1 MNFEPWCPVSTT
13 DPVMNWGCGEFLIL
27 PAGVNEGFPH
37 HPAETAAWL
46 TVTVNL
52 QTNLRN
58 VKWGRRGVCLRIND
72 TRCVCSGTWSGLSE
86 LVVIECPTPRPP
98 IKVHFLP
105 SADKRPLQI
114 LPTGMGRRQRWAE
127 HSPPSQASPI
137 RGQAVHKI

>member
-13 DPVMNWGCGEFLIL
+13 DPVLNWGCGEFLIL

-58 VKWGRRGVCLRIND
+58 VKWGGGACVLESMTHGVSAQGRGQD
-72 TRCVCSGTWSGLSE
+72 LSE